1 MNISRMNKTM
11 QDLHDQIRDL
21 KLYETELKAMISKKM
36 VLEEQNNDMKVKLMD
51 NFIGNQK
58 TEINAKEKEI
68 EERGVFVKLQTLQD

>member
-68 EERGVFVKLQTLQD
+68 EERGVFVKLQTL